1 MSCRVVVSIRCAPAL
16 FGQVDGFMS
25 RVAISGMTERSPD
38 VLFDAVRHSVGG
50 SSKQLQDMGQVRTA
64 A

>member
-1 MSCRVVVSIRCAPAL
+1 
-16 FGQVDGFMS
+16 MS

-38 VLFDAVRHSVGG
+38 ALFEAVRHSVGG